1 MPTTQ
6 GQVVAAMALAL
17 NMAPA
22 LSSAIAPARAQPVI
36 RVEAETRLELSTTRT
51 EDGTRVRAVLLD
63 DQGEAI
69 AGAPL
74 SIRIADGLGQQLAAR
89 PRAVTGN
96 DGAFE
101 IVLPTVD
108 ERISVDARFGGDDYH
123 SATNAVELLDTR
135 LALVELL
142 FSAPASGVIDLRENA
157 ATVRVRA
164 RSTAGA
170 EGLRIE
176 LADQVGVSLGAA
188 VTDAEGVAEITFET
202 SALGEPGPSKL
213 IAHTHADGA
222 RAPSSAE
229 LAIVR
234 FVPSETS
241 LALTQ
246 ASRTGIRARGTVR
259 AKDRGVAGAMIG
271 LFTPRGDHVAT
282 LGADKAGQ
290 YDGTFEPK
298 QLGDR
303 GARAIELEA
312 RFESDAPWIGSSRSA
327 LARIELATPSMRY
340 SWVGLALTPFLIAL
354 LMWWMSRR
362 RWTVEPEPPAKE
374 RAEAGVALAQPK
386 PRTVRLHH
394 LACVVL
400 DARSGR
406 PVPGATVELAH
417 GSTPSELVRSD
428 ARGAI
433 RTEELAPGTYELLF
447 EAPGYRALRITV
459 DAPHRGEWSGAH
471 VRLDSLRDVAVRAW
485 SPLAQRLAAK
495 PDQANAITV
504 RETILRSAQ
513 SGTAPPGFAHEAL
526 QRAERAAY
534 ESRGPTDDEVQQ
546 VEHDASALLRSNTA
560 PRE

>member
-1 MPTTQ
+1 
-6 GQVVAAMALAL
+6 MALAL
-17 NMAPA
+17 NMALA
-22 LSSAIAPARAQPVI
+22 LSLALASRPARAQPVV
-36 RVEAETRLELSTTRT
+36 RVEAQTRIELSTSRT
-51 EDGTRVRAVLLD
+51 EGGTRIRAVLLD
-63 DQGEAI
+63 DQGEAV

-89 PRAVTGN
+89 PRAITGN

-101 IVLPTVD
+101 VVLPTVD
-108 ERISVDARFGGDDYH
+108 ERISVDARFGGDDYR
-123 SATNAVELLDTR
+123 SPVSAVELLDTR
-135 LALVELL
+135 LARVELR
-142 FSAPASGVIDLRENA
+142 FSAPASGVIDLLESA

-164 RSTAGA
+164 RSPAGA

-176 LADQVGVSLGAA
+176 LADQVGSALGTAT
-188 VTDAEGVAEITFET
+188 TDEEGVAEITFET
-202 SALGEPGPSKL
+202 RALGDAGPSKL

-222 RAPSSAE
+222 RAASSAE

-234 FVPSETS
+234 FLPSETS
-241 LALTQ
+241 LTLTQ
-246 ASRTGIRARGTVR
+246 AERTGIRARGAVR
-259 AKDRGVAGAMIG
+259 AKGRGVAGALIG

-282 LGADKAGQ
+282 LRADETGQ
-290 YDGTFEPK
+290 YDDTFEPK

-303 GARAIELEA
+303 GARALELEA

-327 LARIELATPSMRY
+327 LARIELATPSSRY
-340 SWVGLALTPFLIAL
+340 SWAGLALTPFLIAL

-386 PRTVRLHH
+386 PRMVRLHH

-406 PVPGATVELAH
+406 PVPGATLELAQ
-417 GSTPSELVRSD
+417 GSEPSKHVRSD

-433 RTEELAPGTYELLF
+433 RIEQLTAGTYQLLF
-447 EAPGYRALRITV
+447 EAPGYRALRISV

-471 VRLDSLRDVAVRAW
+471 VRLESLRDAAVRAW

-504 RETILRSAQ
+504 RETILRAAQ
-513 SGTAPPGFAHEAL
+513 SSTAQPSFAQEAL

-534 ESRGPTDDEVQQ
+534 ERRGPTDEEVQH
-546 VEHDASALLRSNTA
+546 VEHDASALLRSNAT